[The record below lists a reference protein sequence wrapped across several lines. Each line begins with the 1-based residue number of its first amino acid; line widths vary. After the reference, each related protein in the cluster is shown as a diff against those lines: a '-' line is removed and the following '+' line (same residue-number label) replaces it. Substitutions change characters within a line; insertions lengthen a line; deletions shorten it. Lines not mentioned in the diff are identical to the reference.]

1 MKIYMYILSFLLVLC
16 IGCQSI
22 KKDSKAAI
30 ILDESFVEMFTGKKY
45 NLKKLSKE
53 DINKIDLLFDKKIRT
68 TVLRKLD
75 IIDLDQFKRKYFRQ
89 YLCYENEEGDK
100 IVYVNGFCEVPS
112 FFKEGDYKKLNWKKE
127 MFDPSGGGNCYW
139 SAEINLT
146 KNSLTSIIINE
157 EE

>member
-1 MKIYMYILSFLLVLC
+1 MKILRYILSFLFVLC

-22 KKDSKAAI
+22 KKDRKAAI

-45 NLKKLSKE
+45 NLKELSKE
-53 DINKIDLLFDKKIRT
+53 DINKIDLLFDEKIRN

-75 IIDLDQFKRKYFRQ
+75 ITDVDQFKRKYFRQ